1 MAKTRAP
8 GSCTQPGRIGP
19 GTSGNPVNAWWRV
32 HGASTTGSPTPDPAQ
47 PCASHCRAAVSNAE
61 GVTPRGCACGVCGE
75 RSDV

>member
-19 GTSGNPVNAWWRV
+19 GTSGNPVNAWCRV
-32 HGASTTGSPTPDPAQ
+32 HGASTTGSPTADPAQ
-47 PCASHCRAAVSNAE
+47 PRASHCRAAVSNAE
-61 GVTPRGCACGVCGE
+61 GVAPRVRVCGVCGK